1 MNKLGFTLLQFYMRT
16 LSFVAPQKAAKKA
29 LDMFF
34 TPKKHPSKTWEID
47 GLKTAKNITLE
58 GGINCLVWGEGK
70 PILLMHGWEGR
81 ASQMAVFLPYLSSSE
96 YQLIAL
102 NAPAHGLSEGMR
114 SNPHKFIKAIF
125 TAQQHF
131 GDFHAI
137 VGHSMGGGSAVY
149 AALENLNV
157 NKVISI
163 AGPNNFE
170 NLVRAFALFVG
181 LRGKALNLF
190 MQQTEE
196 EVDLPFSTLNLASRV
211 TNLNKPLLV
220 IHDEDDV
227 EVPFVGASRYKD
239 TIAQGEFYATK
250 GLGHRKIM
258 QSPEVLQKVADFI
271 G

>member
-1 MNKLGFTLLQFYMRT
+1 MNNLGFTLLHFYIRT
-16 LSFVAPQKAAKKA
+16 LSIVAPQKAAKKA

-34 TPKKHPSKTWEID
+34 TPKKHPNKSWETD
-47 GLKTAKNITLE
+47 ALKTAKSITLA

-81 ASQMAVFLPYLSSSE
+81 ASQMSVFLPYLSSQ

-102 NAPAHGLSEGMR
+102 NAPAHGLSEGTR
-114 SNPHKFIKAIF
+114 SHPHKFIKAIF

-137 VGHSMGGGSAVY
+137 VGHSMGGGTAVY
-149 AALENLNV
+149 AALANLNV

-163 AGPNNFE
+163 AGPSNFE

-181 LRGKALNLF
+181 LRGKALTLF
-190 MQQTEE
+190 MQKAED
-196 EVDLPFSTLNLASRV
+196 EVGLPFATLNLASRV
-211 TNLNKPLLV
+211 AKLNQPLLV

-227 EVPFVGASRYKD
+227 EVPFAGARRYKD
-239 TIAQGEFYATK
+239 TIAQGEFYTTK

>member
-1 MNKLGFTLLQFYMRT
+1 MNKLGFTLLHFYMRT
-16 LSFVAPQKAAKKA
+16 LSIVAPQKAAVKA

-34 TPKKHPSKTWEID
+34 TPKKHPSKSWETD
-47 GLKTAKNITLE
+47 ALKTAKRITLE
-58 GGINCLVWGEGK
+58 GGINCLVWGQGK

-81 ASQMAVFLPYLSSSE
+81 ASQMAVFLPYLSDQ

-163 AGPNNFE
+163 AGPSDFE
-170 NLVRAFALFVG
+170 VLVRGFASFIG
-181 LRGKALNLF
+181 LRSKALNIFL
-190 MQQTEE
+190 QKAEE
-196 EVDLPFSTLNLASRV
+196 EVELSFPTLNLASRV
-211 TNLNKPLLV
+211 AKLKQPLLV
-220 IHDEDDV
+220 IHDEDDI
-227 EVPFVGASRYKD
+227 EVPFASASRYKD
-239 TIAQGEFYATK
+239 SITQGEFYTTK

>member
-1 MNKLGFTLLQFYMRT
+1 MNKLGFTLLHFYMRT
-16 LSFVAPQKAAKKA
+16 LSVIAPKKAAQKA
-29 LDMFF
+29 LDIFF
-34 TPKKHPSKTWEID
+34 TPKKHPNKTWETD
-47 GLKTAKNITLE
+47 ALKTAKSITLK

-70 PILLMHGWEGR
+70 PILLVHGWEGR
-81 ASQMAVFLPYLSSSE
+81 ASQMSVFLPYLSDQ

-163 AGPNNFE
+163 AGPSDFE
-170 NLVRAFALFVG
+170 VLVRGFASFVG
-181 LRGKALNLF
+181 LRSKALNIFL
-190 MQQTEE
+190 QKAEE
-196 EVDLPFSTLNLASRV
+196 EVELSFPTLNLASRV
-211 TNLNKPLLV
+211 TKLNQPLLV
-220 IHDEDDV
+220 IHDENDI
-227 EVPFVGASRYKD
+227 EVPFTSASRYKNRI
-239 TIAQGEFYATK
+239 TQGEFYTTK